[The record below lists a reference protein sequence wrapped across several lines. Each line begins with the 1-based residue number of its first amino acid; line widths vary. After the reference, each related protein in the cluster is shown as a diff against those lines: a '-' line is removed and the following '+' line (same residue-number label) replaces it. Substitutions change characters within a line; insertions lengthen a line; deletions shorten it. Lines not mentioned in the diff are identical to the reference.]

1 MIIFRRRAAI
11 QKRWDRLYAAK
22 EILADSVL
30 ENAFLSRL
38 GIEEDWTR
46 VIRPHVG
53 EIEKAISRDTARSEV
68 SSSLHRRR

>member
-11 QKRWDRLYAAK
+11 QKRWDRLFAAK
-22 EILADSVL
+22 ETLADSVM

-38 GIEEDWTR
+38 GIEEDWTQ

-53 EIEKAISRDTARSEV
+53 ELEKAISRDTARSEV
-68 SSSLHRRR
+68 SSLFNRRR